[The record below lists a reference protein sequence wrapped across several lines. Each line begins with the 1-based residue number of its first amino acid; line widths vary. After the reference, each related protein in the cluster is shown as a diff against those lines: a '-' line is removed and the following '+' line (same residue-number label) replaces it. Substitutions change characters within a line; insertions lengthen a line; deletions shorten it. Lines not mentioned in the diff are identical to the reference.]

1 MKHKHTTLA
10 IFLLISL
17 PSISFAQNSKGNNE
31 KSTEEEELEQQL
43 IAPSVL
49 APSIPDAIQSNNRVQ
64 MLQSGIDAST
74 LSALSATQLN
84 NLQVQLTGSASERI
98 KQLKTL
104 VNLVDVYSNS
114 NDQNNVGRRA
124 INTSADINTIISSI
138 ASTITADHLDTLSNL
153 DTTQMSTF
161 ANDGI
166 INIDNFAARV
176 DVTSALLG
184 DSIAT
189 IDATNLTAVVTNL
202 HNTLDSDSLVA
213 FKAFKKTDMVSL
225 IGTGDKK
232 INLTASF
239 DATVLK
245 KTVRKFA
252 TKAESTFQFAKKTS
266 GSADI
271 SSVDLTQITA
281 NVNNFD
287 SDMLDAIAN
296 FSSTQL
302 EDFAIDVS
310 AVAEADLA
318 AEFAHFAGT
327 AELVVSMAEKNIESG
342 GGAFATND
350 DGTLIIPDSFDFAA
364 VVTVGKSFD
373 KRDTQAFA
381 IYTPEEQKLLLE
393 PEIDI
398 TKLRHAAGKAEVG
411 AGFKIR
417 DGDAV
422 SMADIINA
430 VKDYTTEDT
439 DAFRKMPASQIG
451 THVIGTISLAKANHV
466 AGKAKKLSTY
476 VGLAGISDAEF
487 LSLAKGMES
496 DPDDLENLAN
506 SSQSDLD
513 SLFGANLPIA
523 DANSER
529 AKGEV
534 DAVQRSGYTAEQARN
549 MSDSAV
555 AELKGKSDKE
565 KEAFKNGTVK
575 KPAFAG
581 KEVDTAANDL
591 RALKAGNEYTG
602 FQEALSFA
610 ITAANL
616 ILTDTTITDD
626 SDFDKMPDI
635 TASNLSTNGYNSE
648 LIRLLIAYNGI
659 GSKGSQLANAVLGSE
674 YTAFNKSINL
684 GSKVQPN
691 TSYYQQFL
699 VDLGARALGPT
710 KTNNSIFSVPTS
722 NIQFAPAA
730 NLTFSANA
738 KIDTTE
744 ILSKGSAR
752 RIAIAGAA
760 KDILVEG
767 DLTITNS
774 NTAEN
779 GVLVLGSASDFHV
792 RSKYSSN
799 MANPE
804 HYDGNP
810 DVVSITN
817 TGANLAFGSEKTMR
831 LVNVSI
837 STGGNLAMGT
847 LDEMHIGTDLAQNN
861 TFSVGTG
868 GVSSDPDNIYI
879 YADDLIQINGLHIT
893 GRVDDVYMEAI
904 TLNLKNV
911 NFPASAEV
919 TLRSR
924 DGRIAFN
931 QYSSPIPGGVT
942 FTNVKHGGIKNGSIA
957 IEESDFTGSRTVGYW
972 ASNKVHPNGTPMI
985 QVKKF

>member
-31 KSTEEEELEQQL
+31 KSTEEEELKQQL

-166 INIDNFAARV
+166 SNIDNFAARV

-189 IDATNLTAVVTNL
+189 IDATNLTSVVTNL
-202 HNTLDSDSLVA
+202 HNTLDADSLVA

-287 SDMLDAIAN
+287 SDMLNAIAN

-327 AELVVSMAEKNIESG
+327 AELVVSMAEKNIENG

-393 PEIDI
+393 SEINI

-411 AGFKIR
+411 ASFKVR

-422 SMADIINA
+422 SMTDIINA

-439 DAFRKMPASQIG
+439 DAFRAIPASQIA
-451 THVIGTISLAKANHV
+451 THVVGTISLTKSNHV
-466 AGKAKKLSTY
+466 AGKAKKLKTY
-476 VGLAGISDAEF
+476 VGISGISDAAF
-487 LSLAKGMES
+487 LSLATGMES

-506 SSQSDLD
+506 SSQADLD
-513 SLFGANLPIA
+513 SLFGANLPIG
-523 DANSER
+523 DANTDR

-534 DAVQRSGYTAEQARN
+534 DGVVKSGLSPTEARN
-549 MSDSAV
+549 SSDTYLTD
-555 AELKGKSDKE
+555 LKGKTDGE
-565 KEAFKNGTVK
+565 KEAFKNGTSTRP
-575 KPAFAG
+575 PAVG
-581 KEVDTAANDL
+581 KEVDLAADQVK
-591 RALKAGNEYTG
+591 ALVSGNEYAG
-602 FQEALSFA
+602 FQQAMAFA

-616 ILTDTTITDD
+616 LLTDRTITTDADID
-626 SDFDKMPDI
+626 SMPGI
-635 TASNLSTNGYNSE
+635 TLSSLSTNGYNSE
-648 LIRLLIAYNGI
+648 LIRLLIAYEAI

-674 YTAFNKSINL
+674 YTSFNQSISL
-684 GSKVQPN
+684 GSKAQPN

-710 KTNNSIFSVPTS
+710 KTNNSIFSVPTA
-722 NIQFAPAA
+722 NIDFAPAA
-730 NLTFSANA
+730 QITFNSGAT
-738 KIDTTE
+738 IDTSE
-744 ILSKGSAR
+744 VLPKDNDR
-752 RIAIAGAA
+752 RIAIIGAA
-760 KDILVEG
+760 KDVIIKG
-767 DLTITNS
+767 DLTINNTNTS
-774 NTAEN
+774 EN
-779 GVLVLGSASDFHV
+779 GVLVLGTADDLHL
-792 RSKYSSN
+792 RSEYSNN
-799 MANPE
+799 MQNPE
-804 HYDGNP
+804 HYTGNP
-810 DVVSITN
+810 DVLSITN
-817 TGANLAFGSEKTMR
+817 AGANLAFGSDDTMR

-837 STGGNLAMGT
+837 TTGGNLAMGT
-847 LDEMHIGTDLAQNN
+847 LDEMHIGTDLAQSN

-868 GVSSDPDNIYI
+868 GVNSDPDDIYM
-879 YADDLIQINGLHIT
+879 YASNLIKINGLNIT
-893 GRVDDVYMEAI
+893 GRVDNVYMEAI
-904 TLNLKNV
+904 TINLKNV
-911 NFPASAEV
+911 NFPASSDV

-924 DGRIAFN
+924 DGTIGFN
-931 QYSSPIPGGVT
+931 QFNNPIPGGVNL
-942 FTNVKHGGIKNGSIA
+942 TNVTHGDIKNGSIA
-957 IEESDFTGSRTVGYW
+957 LDQSDFAGSGAVGYW
-972 ASNKVHPNGTPMI
+972 ASNKLNNNGTPMI